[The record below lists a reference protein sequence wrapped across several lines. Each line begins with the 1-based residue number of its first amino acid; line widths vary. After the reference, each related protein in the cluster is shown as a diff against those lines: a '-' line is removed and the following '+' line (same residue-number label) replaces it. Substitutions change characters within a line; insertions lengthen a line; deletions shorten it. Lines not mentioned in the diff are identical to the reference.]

1 MERVCVGDVITL
13 WQYLPYTSTRRIVPT
28 LHKKAYRG
36 LRSERE
42 QVQVWVGNYRRESC
56 ANGGDKKF
64 PMTGLV
70 ARASSV
76 VLCGGVW
83 SGKVCSGR

>member
-1 MERVCVGDVITL
+1 MAVLTL
-13 WQYLPYTSTRRIVPT
+13 HINKEDRTYLT

-42 QVQVWVGNYRRESC
+42 QVQVGNYRRESC

-83 SGKVCSGR
+83 S